1 MRRGAVLMAC
11 AAWLLG
17 AGAAAASSPTTFVGD
32 PQTVTIDVT
41 GKVAERCGFSTPPA
55 DQAALGDLTAPG
67 SLNVPFTVDCNTP
80 FRIRAMSS
88 NGGLKTRAANATG
101 FTNTLDYNLQ
111 LQVGT
116 DAGALQATCEAGALA
131 GGGGDCAFYG
141 NCAGQGLS
149 SGEGVALKAPGALK
163 FNWTAAPKRLV
174 AGTYTDTV
182 TIVVEARS

>member
-17 AGAAAASSPTTFVGD
+17 AGAAAASSPTTQVGD
-32 PQTVTIDVT
+32 PQAVTIDVT
-41 GKVAERCGFSTPPA
+41 GTVAERCGFSTPPTS
-55 DQAALGDLTAPG
+55 QAALGDLTSPG
-67 SLNVPFTVDCNTP
+67 TLSLPFTVDCNTP

-88 NGGLKTRAANATG
+88 NGGLKTHSPGAAG

-111 LQVGT
+111 LQLST
-116 DAGALQATCEAGALA
+116 DAGALSATCDAGALA
-131 GGGGDCAFYG
+131 GGGGDCAYYG

-149 SGEGVALKAPGALK
+149 SGEGVALKAPAALK
-163 FNWTAAPKRLV
+163 FDWTPPPKRLV